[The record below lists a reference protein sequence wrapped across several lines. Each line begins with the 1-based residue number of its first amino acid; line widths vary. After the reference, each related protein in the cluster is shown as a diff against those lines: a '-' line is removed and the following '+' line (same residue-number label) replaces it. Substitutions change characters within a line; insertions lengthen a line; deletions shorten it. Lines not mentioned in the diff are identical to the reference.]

1 MSQTKKAFS
10 NASPVATDSAVS
22 VRNVSKN
29 YGTVEALKDL
39 SLEFPRGELTSL
51 LGPSGCGKTTLLK
64 IIGGLLKADSGVV
77 EIDGTAVTAPGS
89 DRAFVF
95 QDFALLP
102 WANVLQNVS
111 FGLELRGVAKSERED
126 IAVKYIK
133 DVGLGG
139 FEKAYPHELSG
150 GMRQRVGLARALSVD
165 SQVLLL
171 DEPFSAVDE
180 QNRRK
185 FQEDMLE
192 LVRNENKTFIFV
204 THSIEEAVYV
214 SDQIAILL
222 PRPSRVSEII
232 RPTSFRGTDVD
243 NIRRSPEYLDI
254 VDQIWASLR
263 NYVE

>member
-1 MSQTKKAFS
+1 
-10 NASPVATDSAVS
+10 VAESAVS
-22 VRNVSKN
+22 VRNVSKT
-29 YGTVEALKDL
+29 YQDVEALKDL

-64 IIGGLLKADSGVV
+64 IIAGLLQPTSGEV
-77 EIDGTAVTAPGS
+77 EVNGKAVTGPGP

-102 WANVLQNVS
+102 WANVIRNVA
-111 FGLELRGVAKSERED
+111 FGLELRRVPKSERE
-126 IAVKYIK
+126 AVAEKYIRE
-133 DVGLGG
+133 VGLAG
-139 FEKAYPHELSG
+139 FEKKYPHQLSG

-165 SQVLLL
+165 AQVLLL

-180 QNRRK
+180 QTRRK
-185 FQEDMLE
+185 FQEDLLALIGSE
-192 LVRNENKTFIFV
+192 KKTFIFV

-232 RPTSFRGTDVD
+232 RPSTFRNKNVE
-243 NIRRSPEYLDI
+243 NIRRDPEYLDI
-254 VDQIWASLR
+254 VDSIWASLR
-263 NYVE
+263 SYVE